1 MSNACLGRN
10 LPSNNWRE
18 RRLVRAISSLFLFL
32 LLRRKRDPET
42 FAKNSFYTIS
52 AAKFVEDIVNGDSG
66 LGDVQIKGTKL
77 SSLSLQGSFQALMS
91 LDMDSVENLVQ
102 LSSTN
107 LSSEELNKL
116 AEAYKRSGSSSF
128 KSSSRMESF
137 IKSLSNANLK
147 SGLDSSAALSSLFQN
162 IQNSMNDPN
171 GSSTNIFDDGETDE
185 HWLLRIRLDNLEH
198 LTLLSFFTL
207 SVKKNSW
214 KGLSLPPASPNLE
227 ITTD

>member
-1 MSNACLGRN
+1 MTNALY
-10 LPSNNWRE
+10 
-18 RRLVRAISSLFLFL
+18 I
-32 LLRRKRDPET
+32 
-42 FAKNSFYTIS
+42 IS

-77 SSLSLQGSFQALMS
+77 SNLSLQGSFQALMS

-102 LSSTN
+102 LSSSN

-147 SGLDSSAALSSLFQN
+147 SGLDSNAALSSLFQN

-185 HWLLRIRLDNLEH
+185 HSLLRIRLDNFEH
-198 LTLLSFFTL
+198 LTQLSFSTF

-214 KGLSLPPASPNLE
+214 IGLNLPPASPNLE
-227 ITTD
+227 HATD